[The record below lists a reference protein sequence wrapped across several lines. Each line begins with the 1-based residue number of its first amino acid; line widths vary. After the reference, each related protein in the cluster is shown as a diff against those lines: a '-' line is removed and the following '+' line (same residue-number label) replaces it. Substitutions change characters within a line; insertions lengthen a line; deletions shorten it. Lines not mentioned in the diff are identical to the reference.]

1 MAAAR
6 LSMRT
11 IREILRLKWEH
22 HLSKKQIAASC
33 NIARSTITDYLRRA
47 KRVGISWPLPED
59 MDDAKLQQI
68 LFPHR
73 ESICN
78 QGKLPDMGEIY
89 KELSHKGVTLQQLW
103 LEYKQSNPDGYQYSY
118 FCDRYHQWAKK
129 RDVTLRQTYRAG
141 EKLFVDYA
149 GQTIP
154 FTDPITGQVEEAYLF
169 VATLGASSYTFV
181 WASLKQDLPSWID
194 AHVKA
199 FSFFGGVPEIVVP
212 DNLKAGVTKPC
223 RYEPE
228 INPTY
233 HDLIKYYGAVV
244 IPTRVRKPRDKAKV
258 ESAVG
263 IVERWIIAAL
273 RNHTFFGLH
282 ELNKAI
288 AEKLTELNNHSFQKM
303 EGSRSNLFET
313 IDKPALKPL
322 PSVPYEYAEWK
333 TAGVN
338 IDYHIEVDHHYYSV
352 PYQLVRE
359 HVDVRLTSTVVEVIF
374 KNRRV
379 VLHQR
384 SYDKWKYTTLKEHM
398 PQSHQRYLEWTPS
411 RIMAWAGKNGP
422 NTEKIV
428 RHILENKPHPEQ
440 GFRSCLGIIRL
451 GRLYSAERLEAACI
465 LALHI
470 KGYSYKSIES
480 ILKTK
485 LDQKN
490 GFIDQ
495 LNDFT
500 AKAPVVHPN
509 IRGKEYYN

>member
-1 MAAAR
+1 
-6 LSMRT
+6 
-11 IREILRLKWEH
+11 
-22 HLSKKQIAASC
+22 
-33 NIARSTITDYLRRA
+33 
-47 KRVGISWPLPED
+47 
-59 MDDAKLQQI
+59 
-68 LFPHR
+68 
-73 ESICN
+73 
-78 QGKLPDMGEIY
+78 
-89 KELSHKGVTLQQLW
+89 
-103 LEYKQSNPDGYQYSY
+103 
-118 FCDRYHQWAKK
+118 
-129 RDVTLRQTYRAG
+129 
-141 EKLFVDYA
+141 
-149 GQTIP
+149 
-154 FTDPITGQVEEAYLF
+154 
-169 VATLGASSYTFV
+169 
-181 WASLKQDLPSWID
+181 
-194 AHVKA
+194 
-199 FSFFGGVPEIVVP
+199 
-212 DNLKAGVTKPC
+212 
-223 RYEPE
+223 
-228 INPTY
+228 
-233 HDLIKYYGAVV
+233 VV
-244 IPTRVRKPRDKAKV
+244 IPARVRKPRDKSKV

-273 RNHTFFGLH
+273 RNHAFFGLH
-282 ELNKAI
+282 ELNQAI

-303 EGSRSNLFET
+303 EGSRSSLFET

-322 PSVPYEYAEWK
+322 PATPYEYAEWK

-359 HVDVRLTSTVVEVIF
+359 HVDVRLTSNVVEILF

-384 SYDKWKYTTLKEHM
+384 SYDKWKYTTLTEHM

-485 LDQKN
+485 LDQKK

-500 AKAPVVHPN
+500 TKAPIVHPN